1 MLGVCPH
8 GLFFITLYQIFKTLR
23 TEREHFFYFHF
34 VWRYLIEIQ
43 FNITMF
49 NLLQKDQQSQ
59 KQQISYQNVTLPEPV
74 YDQVYTGR
82 QPIPVA
88 LRDVKVYVKQVQQEI
103 EKLKEENQV
112 PSDILDF
119 PLHCLCFLNISECIR
134 GPNSIEIKYI
144 IK

>member
-1 MLGVCPH
+1 M
-8 GLFFITLYQIFKTLR
+8 
-23 TEREHFFYFHF
+23 
-34 VWRYLIEIQ
+34 IEIQ

-88 LRDVKVYVKQVQQEI
+88 LRDVKIYVKQVQQEI
-103 EKLKEENQV
+103 EKFKEEYQV

-119 PLHCLCFLNISECIR
+119 PLH
-134 GPNSIEIKYI
+134 
-144 IK
+144 